1 MRATTVERQAHH
13 LGIALGNVVNLLNPG
28 LVVLGG
34 FLSVFPSVAP
44 EALDAVIARHSLRA
58 PREMLRIVPA
68 SLGADTLMIGAAE
81 LAFAPLLADPAA
93 LYHHRAQGF

>member
-1 MRATTVERQAHH
+1 MRATTVERQAHY

-34 FLSVFPSVAP
+34 FLRVFPSVA
-44 EALDAVIARHSLRA
+44 ADTLDAAIARHSLRA

-68 SLGADTLMIGAAE
+68 TLDADTLMIGAAE

-93 LYHHRAQGF
+93 LYHQGGER